1 MSDADPAAQREDL
14 TEVFAAYAQSRD
26 PALRDELVAAHLNLA
41 KYLARRFANRGEPLD
56 DLIQVASLGLVNAV
70 DRFDVGQGVA
80 FSTFATPTIL
90 GELKRYFR
98 DKGWALRVPR
108 RVQELTLELAR
119 SVSELSHELGRSPTI
134 TEISQ
139 SIGVSED
146 RILEA
151 MEASEAYRAAS
162 LDTPGERSP
171 VETAALTGPDQYAES
186 DTRMELAALMERLEP
201 RDREILQLR
210 FFEGLTQ
217 SEIGDQLG
225 ISQVHVSRLI
235 TRAITVL
242 RDEQRKDVSWT

>member
-1 MSDADPAAQREDL
+1 M
-14 TEVFAAYAQSRD
+14 VFEAFAQSRD
-26 PALRDELVAAHLNLA
+26 PALRDELVAGHLNLA

-70 DRFDVGQGVA
+70 DRFDVNQGVA

-119 SVSELSHELGRSPTI
+119 AVSELSHELGRSPTI
-134 TEISQ
+134 AEIAQ
-139 SIGVSED
+139 SIGVGED

-151 MEASEAYRAAS
+151 MEAAEAYRASS

-186 DTRMELAALMERLEP
+186 DTRLELETLMARLDE
-201 RDREILQLR
+201 RDREIVKLR
-210 FFEGLTQ
+210 FFDGLTQ
-217 SEIGDQLG
+217 SEIGDRLG

-235 TRAITVL
+235 TRAISVL
-242 RDEQRKDVSWT
+242 RDAQRKDVSWT

>member
-1 MSDADPAAQREDL
+1 MVQPHQALEHVSDAHQIAQREDL
-14 TEVFAAYAQSRD
+14 SEVFAEYSRTRN
-26 PALRDELVAAHLNLA
+26 PALREELVAAHINLA

-70 DRFDVGQGVA
+70 DRFDVEQGVA

-119 SVSELSHELGRSPTI
+119 AVSELSHELGRSPTI
-134 TEISQ
+134 TEIAQ

-151 MEASEAYRAAS
+151 MEAAEAYRASS

-171 VETAALTGPDQYAES
+171 VETAALDGP
-186 DTRMELAALMERLEP
+186 
-201 RDREILQLR
+201 
-210 FFEGLTQ
+210 
-217 SEIGDQLG
+217 
-225 ISQVHVSRLI
+225 
-235 TRAITVL
+235 
-242 RDEQRKDVSWT
+242 